1 MDTAVLER
9 AEAGLAARP
18 AAFTRCM
25 DEAQALLRDAADSW
39 AAGDPERPS
48 TLEMLVGVL
57 QVFAQGGFLAF
68 PVLPKRR
75 RS

>member
-9 AEAGLAARP
+9 AEAGIARP

-25 DEAQALLRDAADSW
+25 DEAQAILRDAADSW
-39 AAGDPERPS
+39 AAGDAETPS

-57 QVFAQGGFLAF
+57 QVFAQGGFLSF
-68 PVLPKRR
+68 PVLPTKHR